1 MYLLSIIF
9 AVLIIFLLLFSILL
23 FYKNG
28 SFIKTKFGITSVTIF
43 ILLITFIT
51 YTSFPSNFHLQIISS
66 IVFGIIGVIGVIL
79 TKYNK
84 TSYNLGRM
92 LILIS
97 MFLNFFI
104 LIK

>member
-9 AVLIIFLLLFSILL
+9 AVLVIFLLLFSILL

-28 SFIKTKFGITSVTIF
+28 RFIKTRFGISSITTF

-51 YTSFPSNFHLQIISS
+51 YTSFPSNFHFQIVSS
-66 IVFGIIGVIGVIL
+66 IVLGIIGVIGVIL

-84 TSYNLGRM
+84 SSYNLGRM

-97 MFLNFFI
+97 MLFNFFI

>member
-9 AVLIIFLLLFSILL
+9 TVLVIFLLLFSMLL

-28 SFIKTKFGITSVTIF
+28 RFIKTRLGISSITTF

-51 YTSFPSNFHLQIISS
+51 YTSFPSNFHLQIVLS
-66 IVFGIIGVIGVIL
+66 IILGIIGVIGVIL

-84 TSYNLGRM
+84 GSYNLGRI

-97 MFLNFFI
+97 IFLNFFI

>member
-9 AVLIIFLLLFSILL
+9 TILFIFLIIFTILL

-28 SFIKTKFGITSVTIF
+28 KFIKRKFGIISITTF
-43 ILLITFIT
+43 ILLITFIA
-51 YTSFPSNFHLQIISS
+51 YTSFPSNFYCHIFLS
-66 IVFGIIGVIGVIL
+66 IVLGVIGVTGIL
-79 TKYNK
+79 LTQFNK
-84 TSYNLGRM
+84 NRYDLGRI

-104 LIK
+104 MIK